1 MANAAAHDGH
11 SVSDHSAAPVTNVDF
26 STPAQKGWAFFTKFL
41 LWNII
46 SCIAILLFIGVLTVW
61 S

>member
-1 MANAAAHDGH
+1 MANVAAHGE
-11 SVSDHSAAPVTNVDF
+11 HSAEPAANVDF
-26 STPAQKGWAFFTKFL
+26 DTPAQKGWVFFSKFL

-46 SCIAILLFIGVLTVW
+46 ACIAILLFIGVLTVW

>member
-11 SVSDHSAAPVTNVDF
+11 SGEHSAAPATDVDF
-26 STPAQKGWAFFTKFL
+26 DVPAQKGWAFFTRFL

-46 SCIAILLFIGVLTVW
+46 SCIVILLFIGVLTVW